1 MKEFLDK
8 VKLGGDLTKSESEE
22 VFSNIIDG
30 KYEDKEIAGFLESLA
45 KKGESGIEIS
55 SLVKIL
61 KSKAVTIKTTNE
73 DIIDICGTGGDNKNT
88 LNISTASAFLVSA
101 CGLKVAKHGNRAVSS
116 KSGSSDVL
124 TALGININAEIS
136 KVEESLEKNNLTF
149 LFAPNH
155 HPVLKTIAPIRK
167 KLGIRTIFNFVGP
180 LLNPANTKSQLIG
193 VADKKYLNS
202 YIEAVKNLD
211 FEKVILVNAE
221 IGLDEA
227 CLSGKTNI
235 IEIIGDE
242 VKKYQISAQDFG
254 IDEYPLDE
262 IKGKDA
268 SYNAEKI
275 IEIFSGKQN
284 AFYWTVILNSAI
296 SLSLSLK
303 YAKITENIRLCKNAI
318 DNGLARKQIDKVK
331 LTLN

>member
-8 VKLGGDLTKSESEE
+8 VKSGKGLSELEAKQ
-22 VFSNIIDG
+22 VFLNIIEG
-30 KYEDKEIAGFLESLA
+30 KYQADEIASFLKNLA
-45 KKGESGIEIS
+45 NKGETGIEIS
-55 SLVKIL
+55 SLVKVL
-61 KSKAVTIKTTNE
+61 RDKALTIKTNSA
-73 DIIDICGTGGDNKNT
+73 DIIDICGTGGDKKNT
-88 LNISTASAFLVSA
+88 LNISTASAFVVSA
-101 CGLKVAKHGNRAVSS
+101 CGLKIAKHGNKAVSS

-124 TALGININAEIS
+124 TELGININADLD
-136 KVEESLEKNNLTF
+136 KVEKSLKDNNLTF

-155 HPVLKTIAPIRK
+155 HPVLKDVAPIRK

-202 YIEAVKNLD
+202 YVEAVQNLD
-211 FEKVILVNAE
+211 FDKVILVNAE

-242 VKKYQISAQDFG
+242 VRKYQISAKDFG
-254 IDEYPLDE
+254 IDEYSLDE
-262 IKGKDA
+262 IRGKDA

-275 IEIFSGKQN
+275 MEIFSGEKN

-296 SLSLSLK
+296 SLSLSPK
-303 YAKITENIRLCKNAI
+303 YAKIIDNIEVCKAAI
-318 DNGLARKQIDKVK
+318 DNGLARNQIDKVK